1 MDMASGNF
9 SASGLM
15 GQTTTSNITTA
26 NAIGSNA
33 INSLSGNKETI
44 SMTLSTSLDA
54 MFKRKR
60 GRPPKN
66 RVVEVREFSYNTL
79 IKKSKYL
86 FCFIHKICC
95 CRFLNLYFIFFHVH
109 WKLQKNKW
117 MLFGLFRITHIPQ
130 QLVIIVA
137 LNLCLHKIVAT
148 FKFGAAYNNPSIF
161 HPRSGMKT

>member
-33 INSLSGNKETI
+33 SNSLPGNKETI

-66 RVVEVREFSYNTL
+66 RVVEVCKFSYFTF
-79 IKKSKYL
+79 IKKNIAIK
-86 FCFIHKICC
+86 FVD
-95 CRFLNLYFIFFHVH
+95 RFLNFTLFIFPCSLKTTKKTNECNFNYLESLIFHH
-109 WKLQKNKW
+109 N
-117 MLFGLFRITHIPQ
+117 TSS
-130 QLVIIVA
+130 IVA
-137 LNLCLHKIVAT
+137 SNLCLPQIAAT
-148 FKFGAAYNNPSIF
+148 FQFDAEYNNPSIF

>member
-33 INSLSGNKETI
+33 SNSLPGNKETI

-66 RVVEVREFSYNTL
+66 RVVEVSKLSHFTF
-79 IKKSKYL
+79 IKKTNNYY
-86 FCFIHKICC
+86 IICWP
-95 CRFLNLYFIFFHVH
+95 L
-109 WKLQKNKW
+109 
-117 MLFGLFRITHIPQ
+117 
-130 QLVIIVA
+130 
-137 LNLCLHKIVAT
+137 
-148 FKFGAAYNNPSIF
+148 FKFYIIF
-161 HPRSGMKT
+161 SMFIENYKKQLNAI

>member
-9 SASGLM
+9 SSSGLM

-33 INSLSGNKETI
+33 SNSLPGNKETI

-66 RVVEVREFSYNTL
+66 RVVEVSKFSYFTF
-79 IKKSKYL
+79 IKKKP
-86 FCFIHKICC
+86 
-95 CRFLNLYFIFFHVH
+95 
-109 WKLQKNKW
+109 QA
-117 MLFGLFRITHIPQ
+117 LFREIGNILLLISSTIWDKMINLESYIFHTIKIQ
-130 QLVIIVA
+130 FWRKQKIVTKFSNHKSQIIDFLEVSFRRHHRTSDVFMFKVI
-137 LNLCLHKIVAT
+137 LCLWK
-148 FKFGAAYNNPSIF
+148 S
-161 HPRSGMKT
+161 

>member
-33 INSLSGNKETI
+33 SNSLPGNKETI

-66 RVVEVREFSYNTL
+66 RVVEVSKLSYFTF
-79 IKKSKYL
+79 IKKNKLPLYDCWPL
-86 FCFIHKICC
+86 FKF
-95 CRFLNLYFIFFHVH
+95 YFIFFHVY
-109 WKLQKNKW
+109 WKLQKTNECNFKYSESP
-117 MLFGLFRITHIPQ
+117 IYDHNTPS
-130 QLVIIVA
+130 IVA
-137 LNLCLHKIVAT
+137 LNLCLHKIAAT
-148 FKFGAAYNNPSIF
+148 FKFDAANDNPSIF

>member
-66 RVVEVREFSYNTL
+66 RVVEVCEFS
-79 IKKSKYL
+79 
-86 FCFIHKICC
+86 
-95 CRFLNLYFIFFHVH
+95 
-109 WKLQKNKW
+109 
-117 MLFGLFRITHIPQ
+117 
-130 QLVIIVA
+130 
-137 LNLCLHKIVAT
+137 
-148 FKFGAAYNNPSIF
+148 
-161 HPRSGMKT
+161 

>member
-33 INSLSGNKETI
+33 SNSLPGNKETI

-66 RVVEVREFSYNTL
+66 RVVEVSKFSYFTF
-79 IKKSKYL
+79 IKKQRTNLLLPL
-86 FCFIHKICC
+86 FKF
-95 CRFLNLYFIFFHVH
+95 YFIFFHVYY
-109 WKLQKNKW
+109 KLQKKQMNA
-117 MLFGLFRITHIPQ
+117 I
-130 QLVIIVA
+130 
-137 LNLCLHKIVAT
+137 
-148 FKFGAAYNNPSIF
+148 
-161 HPRSGMKT
+161 

>member
-9 SASGLM
+9 SASALM

-33 INSLSGNKETI
+33 SNSLPGNKETI

-66 RVVEVREFSYNTL
+66 RVVEVSKISYFTL
-79 IKKSKYL
+79 IKKQ
-86 FCFIHKICC
+86 IVD
-95 CRFLNLYFIFFHVH
+95 RFLNFTLFIFPCSL
-109 WKLQKNKW
+109 KTTKKTIECN
-117 MLFGLFRITHIPQ
+117 
-130 QLVIIVA
+130 
-137 LNLCLHKIVAT
+137 LNYLESLLLNHNTSSSLH
-148 FKFGAAYNNPSIF
+148 
-161 HPRSGMKT
+161 

>member
-1 MDMASGNF
+1 MASGNLH

-33 INSLSGNKETI
+33 SNSLPGNKETI

-66 RVVEVREFSYNTL
+66 RVVEVCKFSYFTSIEEMTIL
-79 IKKSKYL
+79 
-86 FCFIHKICC
+86 
-95 CRFLNLYFIFFHVH
+95 
-109 WKLQKNKW
+109 
-117 MLFGLFRITHIPQ
+117 T
-130 QLVIIVA
+130 
-137 LNLCLHKIVAT
+137 
-148 FKFGAAYNNPSIF
+148 KFVFAAF
-161 HPRSGMKT
+161 

>member
-1 MDMASGNF
+1 MKQIKCFYHYIYELQHFLYFKENCQDIIYSNEAPFKRLDHYKLHEYRKKMDMATGNF

-33 INSLSGNKETI
+33 SNSLPGNKETI

-66 RVVEVREFSYNTL
+66 RVVEVSKFSYFTL
-79 IKKSKYL
+79 IK
-86 FCFIHKICC
+86 
-95 CRFLNLYFIFFHVH
+95 
-109 WKLQKNKW
+109 NK
-117 MLFGLFRITHIPQ
+117 
-130 QLVIIVA
+130 
-137 LNLCLHKIVAT
+137 
-148 FKFGAAYNNPSIF
+148 
-161 HPRSGMKT
+161 

>member
-33 INSLSGNKETI
+33 SNSLPGNKETI

-66 RVVEVREFSYNTL
+66 RVVEVSKFSYFTF
-79 IKKSKYL
+79 IKKQIAIP
-86 FCFIHKICC
+86 FIG
-95 CRFLNLYFIFFHVH
+95 RLLNLTLFFSMFIENY
-109 WKLQKNKW
+109 KKNK
-117 MLFGLFRITHIPQ
+117 
-130 QLVIIVA
+130 
-137 LNLCLHKIVAT
+137 
-148 FKFGAAYNNPSIF
+148 
-161 HPRSGMKT
+161 